1 MSLRMAPAGKCD
13 GRTYRGGVR
22 KASIGAGA
30 MILQVVVHE
39 SVESVAPP
47 EAFVD
52 KPVAP

>member
-13 GRTYRGGVR
+13 GRTYRGGVWE
-22 KASIGAGA
+22 ASIGAGSLR
-30 MILQVVVHE
+30 LQVVIHE
-39 SVESVAPP
+39 SMESVAPP